1 MKIVKE
7 DKYNSIIAKIDK
19 PTLILFTTINC
30 PHCRSMENLLNKLS
44 DDNFIGLKIT
54 SDSKRLIKNYE
65 IRAFPTILTFDKYK
79 RPKERL
85 FGLKSIDTLK
95 ESINIILK

>member
-30 PHCRSMENLLNKLS
+30 PHCRTMEKILNTLKTEE
-44 DDNFIGLKIT
+44 FVILKIT
-54 SDSKRLIKNYE
+54 SESKRLIKNYK
-65 IRAFPTILTFDKYK
+65 IRAFPTLLTFDKNK
-79 RPKERL
+79 NPKERII
-85 FGLKSIDTLK
+85 GLNTDESIK